1 MSNYTKNSTAEEVT
15 EGLDLSGQ
23 VALVTG
29 CTAGIGLETMR
40 VLALRGAHVLG
51 TGRTIEKAEAAC
63 NGMPGTVT
71 PLELELTDL
80 DSVNSCA
87 AAISKLGLTPNIVI
101 CNAGMMPFGDLELV
115 SGIEKVFFANFLG
128 HFVLVDNLLP
138 SMLKQGTGRFVH
150 VSSDSAYKKDSSKQV
165 PSIGI
170 DFDNLRGE
178 GTFNAGEAYG
188 RSKLA
193 NALFSLELSHRLSG
207 TGLTSNALHPGSVL
221 TNITH
226 SAPNSVRKQV
236 EEIAHMLRTPEQGAA
251 TQVYVATSPDLR
263 DVSGGF
269 FENCNPAIVTQP
281 HFLDDKAMAE
291 ELWNVA
297 EEMAGSHLNLLDTMG
312 AIHNRP
318 LAG

>member
-1 MSNYTKNSTAEEVT
+1 MNNYTKNSTAEEVT
-15 EGLDLSGQ
+15 EGLNLSGQ

-29 CTAGIGLETMR
+29 CTAGIGQETMR

-51 TGRTIEKAEAAC
+51 TGRSIEKVKKAC
-63 NGMPGTVT
+63 EGMTGKVT

-80 DSVNSCA
+80 DSVNRCA
-87 AAISKLGLTPNIVI
+87 AAVAKLGLTPNIVI

-128 HFVLVDNLLP
+128 HFVLVNNLLP
-138 SMLKQGTGRFVH
+138 SMLQQGTGRIVH
-150 VSSDSAYKKDSSKQV
+150 VSSDSAYKQDSSKVV
-165 PSIGI
+165 PSAGI
-170 DFDNLRGE
+170 DFENLRGE
-178 GTFNAGEAYG
+178 GTFNAGWAYG

-193 NALFSLELSHRLSG
+193 NALFSLELSKRLSG
-207 TGLTSNALHPGSVL
+207 TGLTSNAIHPGSVI

-226 SAPNSVRKQV
+226 SAPASVRKQV
-236 EEIAHMLRTPEQGAA
+236 EEWAHRLRTPEQGAA

-269 FENCNPAIVTQP
+269 FENCNPAIVPHP

-291 ELWNVA
+291 KLWNVA
-297 EEMAGSHLNLLDTMG
+297 EEMAGSHLSPPDS
-312 AIHNRP
+312 A
-318 LAG
+318 

>member
-1 MSNYTKNSTAEEVT
+1 LSHYTKYSTAEEVT
-15 EGLDLSGQ
+15 EGLNLSGQ

-29 CTAGIGLETMR
+29 CSAGIGLETMR

-51 TGRTIEKAEAAC
+51 TGRTIEKAEKAC
-63 NGMPGTVT
+63 NGVLGTVT

-87 AAISKLGLTPNIVI
+87 MAISRLGLTPTIVI

-128 HFVLVDNLLP
+128 HFVLVNNLLP

-150 VSSDSAYKKDSSKQV
+150 VSSDSAYKQDSSKVV
-165 PSIGI
+165 PSAGI

-178 GTFNAGEAYG
+178 GTFNAGWAYG

-207 TGLTSNALHPGSVL
+207 TGLTSNAIHPGSVL

-226 SAPNSVRKQV
+226 SAPISVRQQV

-251 TQVYVATSPDLR
+251 TQVYVATSPDLD
-263 DVSGGF
+263 DVSGRF
-269 FENCNPAIVTQP
+269 FSICKPITVTGRN
-281 HFLDDKAMAE
+281 FLDDKAMAE
-291 ELWNVA
+291 KLWNVA
-297 EEMAGSHLNLLDTMG
+297 EEMAGSHLSPPDSG
-312 AIHNRP
+312 
-318 LAG
+318 